1 MANTPTEVPTTTDA
15 YRWYVVLLLTLAYV
29 FSFIDR
35 QILSLLIEQVKA
47 DLAISDTQF
56 SLLSGFAF
64 SLFYAVMGLPI
75 AYLADRFSRV
85 RIIAAGVAFWSLA
98 TVFCGLARNFSQM
111 FLARVG
117 VGTGEAAL
125 TPATY
130 SMLSDMFPRE
140 KLGRAL
146 GTYSMGA
153 FLGGGLAFLV
163 GGYVIA
169 LLKSTPVVQLG
180 LLGTFRSWQLT
191 FFIVGLP
198 GLLIALVILATVR
211 DPRGQPAAAA
221 RASARGEGLRF
232 VGAHG
237 ATFCFLFIGFSF
249 FAMCQYALMNW
260 TPALYM
266 RKFGL
271 TATQTGYLLGSV
283 LLVCSTAGAF
293 CSGWLTD
300 LLQKRNRADAAMLSA
315 IIGAALML
323 PAAVG
328 AALAPDLLLSVA
340 LLVPAMFFSSFPLS
354 TSAASI
360 QVLAPKHLRAQIAS
374 FFLLVSNIIG
384 MGIGTTLVA
393 LITDRYFQDNRAV
406 DLSLAVVIA
415 VAAAACLLLLG
426 LGRAH
431 YRASLAA
438 QAKGEGRES
447 LPEVGHR
454 HSSGTPQPAA
464 QQS

>member
-1 MANTPTEVPTTTDA
+1 MAQTLTESATATGARTATNT
-15 YRWYVVLLLTLAYV
+15 YRWYIVLLLTLAYV

-35 QILSLLIEQVKA
+35 QILSLLIEQIKT
-47 DLAISDTQF
+47 DLVISDTQF
-56 SLLSGFAF
+56 SLLSGLAF
-64 SLFYAVMGLPI
+64 SLFYAFMGLPI

-98 TVFCGLARNFSQM
+98 TAMCGLARNFTHM

-130 SMLSDMFPRE
+130 SMLTDIFPRE
-140 KLGRAL
+140 RLGRAL
-146 GTYSMGA
+146 GTYSTGA

-169 LLKSTPVVQLG
+169 LLKGTPVVDLG
-180 LLGTFRSWQLT
+180 LFGAVRSWQLT
-191 FFIVGLP
+191 FFIVGVP
-198 GLLIALVILATVR
+198 GLLVALVILLTVR
-211 DPRGQPAAAA
+211 DPRGVAGLPARTPAI
-221 RASARGEGLRF
+221 GEGLQF
-232 VGAHG
+232 VGAHA
-237 ATFCFLFIGFSF
+237 ATFFFLFIGFSF

-260 TPALYM
+260 TPALYI

-271 TATQTGYLLGSV
+271 TPTQAGYLLGSV
-283 LLVCSTAGAF
+283 LLISSTAGAF
-293 CSGWLTD
+293 CGGWLTD
-300 LLQKRNRADAAMLSA
+300 FLHKRNRTDAAMLSG

-328 AALAPDLLLSVA
+328 AALAPELRLSTA

-360 QVLAPKHLRAQIAS
+360 QTLAPKHLRAQIAS

-393 LITDRYFQDNRAV
+393 LLTDQYFHDDRAV
-406 DLSLAVVIA
+406 HLSLATVIA
-415 VAAAACLLLLG
+415 AAASACLLLLG

-431 YRASLAA
+431 YRASLA
-438 QAKGEGRES
+438 R
-447 LPEVGHR
+447 
-454 HSSGTPQPAA
+454 SGTG
-464 QQS
+464 

>member
-1 MANTPTEVPTTTDA
+1 MKSSTELSTTSNA
-15 YRWYVVLLLTLAYV
+15 SRWYVVALLTLAYV

-35 QILSLLIEQVKA
+35 QILSLLIEEVKS

-56 SLLSGFAF
+56 SLLSGMAF

-85 RIIAAGVAFWSLA
+85 RIIAAGIAFWSLA
-98 TVFCGLARNFSQM
+98 TIACGMARNFAQM
-111 FLARVG
+111 FIARVG
-117 VGTGEAAL
+117 VGVGEAAL

-153 FLGGGLAFLV
+153 FMGGGLAFLV

-169 LLKSTPVVQLG
+169 LVKNTPLVDLG
-180 LLGTFRSWQLT
+180 LLGTIRSWQFT
-191 FFIVGLP
+191 FFIVGMP
-198 GLLIALVILATVR
+198 GLLIALVVLMTIR
-211 DPRGQPAAAA
+211 DPRGRTVATTHSPAI
-221 RASARGEGLRF
+221 GDGLRF
-232 VGAHG
+232 VRAH
-237 ATFCFLFIGFSF
+237 ARTFFFLFIGFSF

-260 TPALYM
+260 TPAVYM

-271 TATQTGYLLGSV
+271 SATETGYILGSI
-283 LLVCSTAGAF
+283 LLICSTSGAF
-293 CSGWLTD
+293 CGGWLID
-300 LLQKRNRADAAMLSA
+300 FLQKRGHTDAAMLSG

-323 PAAVG
+323 PSAVG
-328 AALAPDLLLSVA
+328 AALASDLRLSIA

-393 LITDRYFQDNRAV
+393 LVTDRYFQDDRAV
-406 DLSLAVVIA
+406 DSSLAIVIG
-415 VAAAACLLLLG
+415 VAATACVVLLWI
-426 LGRAH
+426 GRKY

-438 QAKGEGRES
+438 
-447 LPEVGHR
+447 
-454 HSSGTPQPAA
+454 SSGH
-464 QQS
+464 

>member
-1 MANTPTEVPTTTDA
+1 MTNTLTEPSTTTNA
-15 YRWYVVLLLTLAYV
+15 YRWYVVMLLTLAYV

-35 QILSLLIEQVKA
+35 QILSLLIEEIKA

-56 SLLSGFAF
+56 SLLSGLAF
-64 SLFYAVMGLPI
+64 SLFYAIMGLPI
-75 AYLADRFSRV
+75 AYFADRFSRV
-85 RIIAAGVAFWSLA
+85 RIIAAGIAFWSLA
-98 TVFCGLARNFSQM
+98 TVACGLARNFAHM
-111 FLARVG
+111 FVARVG
-117 VGTGEAAL
+117 VGVGEAAL

-169 LLKSTPVVQLG
+169 LLKSTPLVDVG
-180 LLGTFRSWQLT
+180 LLGTIRSWQFT
-191 FFIVGLP
+191 FFIVGIP
-198 GLLIALVILATVR
+198 GLLIALAVLMTIR
-211 DPRGQPAAAA
+211 DPRSQAVVSTAHSPAI
-221 RASARGEGLRF
+221 GDGLRF
-232 VGAHG
+232 VRAHAG
-237 ATFCFLFIGFSF
+237 TFFFLFIGFSF

-260 TPALYM
+260 TPALYI

-271 TATQTGYLLGSV
+271 SATQTGYLLGSI
-283 LLVCSTAGAF
+283 LLVCSTSGAF
-293 CSGWLTD
+293 CGGWLID
-300 LLQKRNRADAAMLSA
+300 FLQKRGRTDAAMLSG
-315 IIGAALML
+315 IIGAAFML
-323 PAAVG
+323 PSAVG
-328 AALAPDLLLSVA
+328 AALANNLQLSVA

-393 LITDRYFQDNRAV
+393 LVTDRYFQDDRAV
-406 DLSLAVVIA
+406 DSSLAIVIG
-415 VAAAACLLLLG
+415 VAATACLLLLG
-426 LGRAH
+426 FGRRY

-438 QAKGEGRES
+438 SVSRGS
-447 LPEVGHR
+447 
-454 HSSGTPQPAA
+454 
-464 QQS
+464 

>member
-1 MANTPTEVPTTTDA
+1 MMGNTPMEPATATNS
-15 YRWYVVLLLTLAYV
+15 YHWYVVALLMLAYV

-35 QILSLLIEQVKA
+35 QILSLLIEEVKA

-85 RIIAAGVAFWSLA
+85 RIIAVGVAFWSLA
-98 TVFCGLARNFSQM
+98 TVACGLARNFMHM

-117 VGTGEAAL
+117 VGIGEAAL

-169 LLKSTPVVQLG
+169 LLKSTPVLEIG
-180 LLGTFRSWQLT
+180 LLGTVRSWQVA

-198 GLLIALVILATVR
+198 GLLIALVILTTVR
-211 DPRGQPAAAA
+211 DPRSRPASTA
-221 RASARGEGLRF
+221 RAPASGEGLRF
-232 VGAHG
+232 VGAHA
-237 ATFCFLFIGFSF
+237 ATFFFLFIGFSF

-260 TPALYM
+260 TPALYI

-300 LLQKRNRADAAMLSA
+300 FLQKRNHADAAMLSA
-315 IIGAALML
+315 IIGAALMI

-328 AALAPDLLLSVA
+328 AALAPDLRLSVA

-393 LITDRYFQDNRAV
+393 LITDRYFQNAREV

-415 VAAAACLLLLG
+415 LAGTACLLLLG
-426 LGRAH
+426 FGRG
-431 YRASLAA
+431 RF
-438 QAKGEGRES
+438 RES
-447 LPEVGHR
+447 LATQAKNMESSPEAGHR
-454 HSSGTPQPAA
+454 HSVGTSQPAA
-464 QQS
+464 QRS

>member
-1 MANTPTEVPTTTDA
+1 MANTPTESSAATNA
-15 YRWYVVLLLTLAYV
+15 YCWYVVLLLALAYV

-56 SLLSGFAF
+56 SLLSGLAF

-98 TVFCGLARNFSQM
+98 TVTCGLARNFTHM
-111 FLARVG
+111 FFARVG
-117 VGTGEAAL
+117 VGIGEAAL

-169 LLKSTPVVQLG
+169 LLKSTPVVELG
-180 LLGTFRSWQLT
+180 LLGTLRSWQVA
-191 FFIVGLP
+191 FFVVGIP
-198 GLLIALVILATVR
+198 GVLVALVILATVR
-211 DPRGQPAAAA
+211 DPRGRAASTTRTPAS
-221 RASARGEGLRF
+221 REGLRF
-232 VGAHG
+232 VGAHA
-237 ATFCFLFIGFSF
+237 ATFFYLFIGFSF
-249 FAMCQYALMNW
+249 FAMCQYGLMNW
-260 TPALYM
+260 TPALYI

-271 TATQTGYLLGSV
+271 TSTQAGYLLGSV

-293 CSGWLTD
+293 CGGWLTD
-300 LLQKRNRADAAMLSA
+300 FLQKRNHSDAAMLSG
-315 IIGAALML
+315 IVGAALML
-323 PAAVG
+323 PSAVG
-328 AALAPDLLLSVA
+328 AALAPDLRLSVA

-393 LITDRYFQDNRAV
+393 LITDRYFHDDRAV

-415 VAAAACLLLLG
+415 LAAAACLLLLG
-426 LGRAH
+426 FGRGH

-438 QAKGEGRES
+438 HGSVARPDFPPTIAQSQYRDSAR
-447 LPEVGHR
+447 LP
-454 HSSGTPQPAA
+454 P
-464 QQS
+464 